1 MIETLQ
7 KINGKIEM
15 IEELQIKD
23 LHLSLDQQD
32 MLLAIHGQLLDER
45 LSIIKHIKENYIC

>member
-1 MIETLQ
+1 MIDALQ

-15 IEELQIKD
+15 IEDLQIKGLD
-23 LHLSLDQQD
+23 LSLDQQD
-32 MLLAIHGQLLDER
+32 RLLAIHGQLLNER

>member
-15 IEELQIKD
+15 IEDLQIKD

-32 MLLAIHGQLLDER
+32 MLLAIHGQLLNER